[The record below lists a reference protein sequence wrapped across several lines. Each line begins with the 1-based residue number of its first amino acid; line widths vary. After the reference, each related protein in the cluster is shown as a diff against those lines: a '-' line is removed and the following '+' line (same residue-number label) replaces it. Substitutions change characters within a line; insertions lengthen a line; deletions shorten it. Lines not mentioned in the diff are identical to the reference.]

1 MIIQFGKADQNAY
14 GQWARDLKVFISRTY
29 FKIVF
34 NNGLG
39 FYILNAF
46 KFNLLPKFYAT
57 FGKYFWEFGCRFS
70 GWTFEVM
77 WSKAF
82 KK

>member
-1 MIIQFGKADQNAY
+1 MIIQFGTGDQSAY
-14 GQWARDLKVFISRTY
+14 GQWARDLKVFISRPH

-34 NNGLG
+34 NNGFG
-39 FYILNAF
+39 VYILNAL
-46 KFNLLPKFYAT
+46 KFNVLPEFYAT
-57 FGKYFWEFGCRFS
+57 FGKYFWEFGFRFM
-70 GWTFEVM
+70 GWNFEVM